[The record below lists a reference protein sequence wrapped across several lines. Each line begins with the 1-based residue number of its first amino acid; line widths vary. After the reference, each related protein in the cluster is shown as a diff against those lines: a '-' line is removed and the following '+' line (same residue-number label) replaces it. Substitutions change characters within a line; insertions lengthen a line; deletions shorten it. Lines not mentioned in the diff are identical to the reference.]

1 MSLVGRILIISYQ
14 GRALSASSSEK
25 KYFCLIGGQM
35 AMFMWG
41 TGGKVVLM
49 DMANSTMLKGTN
61 MSVNSRMVKNLD
73 LALNITRTILLML
86 DGSK

>member
-1 MSLVGRILIISYQ
+1 
-14 GRALSASSSEK
+14 
-25 KYFCLIGGQM
+25 M